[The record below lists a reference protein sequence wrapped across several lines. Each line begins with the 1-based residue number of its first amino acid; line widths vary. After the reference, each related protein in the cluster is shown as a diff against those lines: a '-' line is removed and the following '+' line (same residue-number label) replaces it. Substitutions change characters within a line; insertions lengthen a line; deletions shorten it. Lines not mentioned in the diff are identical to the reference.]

1 MTRDDVLNTYRYL
14 RIAMPLLL
22 FMLLTS
28 VVIQIYSSNPD
39 CWQLS
44 VSAYYYTAA
53 RAVFVGS
60 LIAVGVCLIVYR
72 GNTDVEDVALNIA
85 GFLAIV
91 VALVPTVVDETCTAS
106 NVPSPTELTRAVNN
120 NVTALIVTGGVVM
133 VLLWWFRSRVAASS
147 RVGTLALWPLLVST
161 IGLIAFAVVF
171 AVWPSWVQAHGH
183 SIAAIALFVMIIIV
197 VLINAVG
204 LARTSQ
210 DNPPRKA
217 YVNRYLWIAI
227 AMLVSFVV
235 IVGAHLVS
243 SSFTLWFFWLEAVLL
258 VEFAVFWVVQTVELW
273 DRVQRDPTPAPPPP
287 AFQG

>member
-22 FMLLTS
+22 LMLLTS

-72 GNTDVEDVALNIA
+72 GNTDVEDVALNVA

-91 VALVPTVVDETCTAS
+91 VALVPTVVDQTCTAS

-120 NVTALIVTGGVVM
+120 NVTALLVTGGVVM
-133 VLLWWFRSRVAASS
+133 VLLWWFRARVEPSS

-161 IGLIAFAVVF
+161 IGLAVFAVVF
-171 AVWPSWVQAHGH
+171 AVWTSWVQAHGH
-183 SIAAIALFVMIIIV
+183 SLAAIALFVMIVIV

-273 DRVQRDPTPAPPPP
+273 DRVQRDAT
-287 AFQG
+287 

>member
-1 MTRDDVLNTYRYL
+1 MTRDDVLGTYRYL

-22 FMLLTS
+22 LMLMTS
-28 VVIQIYSSNPD
+28 VVIQIYASNPD

-60 LIAVGVCLIVYR
+60 LIAIGVCLIVYR
-72 GNTDVEDVALNIA
+72 GNTDAEDVALNIS

-91 VALVPTVVDETCTAS
+91 VALVPTVVDETCAAS
-106 NVPSPTELTRAVNN
+106 NVPSPAELTHAVRN
-120 NVTALIVTGGVVM
+120 NVTALLVTGVVVM
-133 VLLWWFRSRVAASS
+133 ALLWWFRAKVDPSS

-161 IGLIAFAVVF
+161 VGLVAFAVVF

-183 SIAAIALFVMIIIV
+183 SIAAIALFVGIVVV

-204 LARTSQ
+204 LARTSE
-210 DNPPRKA
+210 DNPPTKA
-217 YVNRYLWIAI
+217 YANRYLLIAV
-227 AMLVSFVV
+227 AMLVSFVA
-235 IVGAHLVS
+235 IIGTHLVWS
-243 SSFTLWFFWLEAVLL
+243 GFTLWFFWLEAVLL

-273 DRVQRDPTPAPPPP
+273 DRVQRDDSRST
-287 AFQG
+287 FRSR